1 MSFTEEVYIFVN
13 LYIRLTTSI
22 YTNPPT
28 THYPLP
34 FCSHF
39 LFLHFLFFSPTQPY
53 FLRPIS
59 IYHFSLTAPYFSP
72 TSSLSMTL
80 FSISLS
86 NFHFAYFSPRYHAQ
100 YPLTMT
106 PLQSSTPPNLH
117 HTHVTNLSLPYF
129 IFSMTSPPPL
139 ITTTRHPYHC

>member
-1 MSFTEEVYIFVN
+1 MSFTEEVYICKPIHKAN
-13 LYIRLTTSI
+13 YL

-72 TSSLSMTL
+72 TSSLSMIL

-86 NFHFAYFSPRYHAQ
+86 NFHFAYFSPRYHGQ
-100 YPLTMT
+100 YPLSH
-106 PLQSSTPPNLH
+106 PSHNDSSPIE
-117 HTHVTNLSLPYF
+117 HTTKFASYPCY
-129 IFSMTSPPPL
+129 
-139 ITTTRHPYHC
+139 